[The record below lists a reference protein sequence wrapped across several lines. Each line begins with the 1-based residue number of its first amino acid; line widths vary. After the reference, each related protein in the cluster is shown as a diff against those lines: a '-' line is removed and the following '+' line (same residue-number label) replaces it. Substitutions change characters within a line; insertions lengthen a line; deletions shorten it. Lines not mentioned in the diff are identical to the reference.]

1 MFSYSQ
7 EEGTVA
13 ADLPEQIDTQIKE
26 ERFHEL
32 MSLQAQISEDMHHNM
47 EDMILEVLV
56 EGCDEENPDLVLVVH
71 IKKLLILMAVFL
83 SKTQEMFKQVSL
95 LK

>member
-1 MFSYSQ
+1 M
-7 EEGTVA
+7 
-13 ADLPEQIDTQIKE
+13 PEQIDTQIKE

-56 EGCDEENPDLVLVVH
+56 EVAMRKTLILFLVVH

-83 SKTQEMFKQVSL
+83 SKTQEVFKQVSL